1 MYHYRLMCFKVN
13 LNNTMNNSPIDT
25 QSNNSNDLTD
35 QIKKTIGVIKKKVKE
50 NEENSNDDL
59 NEFIL
64 KNSKE
69 LVESGI
75 EAINEIKQT
84 VLLNPQSDEVEA
96 LAEIFKGVSSAMN
109 ILKDI
114 HIAKIKME
122 NSKEIKQM
130 EIESKKDLEKIEDS
144 KSGIQMTRDEIFKML
159 MDNEDIVDTEFTL
172 LSS

>member
-1 MYHYRLMCFKVN
+1 MPVEVN
-13 LNNTMNNSPIDT
+13 LNNIMNSFSDNS
-25 QSNNSNDLTD
+25 QSNTSNDLTD
-35 QIKKTIGVIKKKVKE
+35 QIKKTIGVIKNKVKE
-50 NEENSNDDL
+50 NEESESDDL
-59 NEFIL
+59 NQFIL

-114 HIAKIKME
+114 HIAKMKAE
-122 NSKEIKQM
+122 NSKEMKQM
-130 EIESKKDLEKIEDS
+130 DIESKKELEKIEDS
-144 KSGIQMTRDEIFKML
+144 KSGIHMTRDEIFKML
-159 MDNEDIVDTEFTL
+159 MNNEDAIDTEFTL

>member
-1 MYHYRLMCFKVN
+1 MPVKVN
-13 LNNTMNNSPIDT
+13 LNNTMNSF
-25 QSNNSNDLTD
+25 SNNPQPVNSNDLTN
-35 QIKKTIGVIKKKVKE
+35 QIKKTIGVIKNKVKE
-50 NEENSNDDL
+50 NEENETDDL

-64 KNSKE
+64 RNSKE

-96 LAEIFKGVSSAMN
+96 LAEIFKGVSSAMS

-114 HIAKIKME
+114 HIAKMKTE

-130 EIESKKDLEKIEDS
+130 DIESKRQLEKIEDS
-144 KSGIQMTRDEIFKML
+144 KSGVQMTRDEIFKML
-159 MDNEDIVDTEFTL
+159 MQNEDIVDTEFTL

>member
-1 MYHYRLMCFKVN
+1 MNSFS
-13 LNNTMNNSPIDT
+13 NNP
-25 QSNNSNDLTD
+25 QPVNSNDLTN
-35 QIKKTIGVIKKKVKE
+35 QIKKTIGVIKNKVKE
-50 NEENSNDDL
+50 NEENETDDL

-64 KNSKE
+64 RNSKE

-96 LAEIFKGVSSAMN
+96 LAEIFKGVSSAMS

-114 HIAKIKME
+114 HIAKMKTE

-130 EIESKKDLEKIEDS
+130 DIESKRQLEKIEDS
-144 KSGIQMTRDEIFKML
+144 KSGVQMTRDEIFKML
-159 MDNEDIVDTEFTL
+159 MQNEDIVDTEFTL